1 MFTSARIN
9 LTIWY
14 LLIITVI
21 SASFSAIIYKVLTL
35 ELDRFASRQQI
46 RMQQRL
52 ENLPPQLMSPY
63 LDPEL
68 ISEAKG
74 NIIVNLFIINAFTIV
89 ISGGLAYFLAGKT
102 LNPIKLMVEDQNRFI
117 SDASH
122 ELKTPLS
129 SLRVAFEVFLKD
141 KNRTLKQSDTLIAE
155 SINDVDRLTSLSEGL
170 LSLTEHRSLTNRK
183 LFDKV
188 SILNIINKSLVQV
201 APLAQKKKITLKVK
215 SKNNLFTFGNQHS
228 LTELL
233 VILLDNAIKYSPP
246 KSNVTVSYK
255 KIKNHLVISVLDQ
268 GIGIDKKDFTKIFD
282 RFYRTDLSRSKNSSN
297 GYGLGLSI
305 AKEIVESHNGS
316 IKVESQSGKG
326 SIFTVKLPFKKKI

>member
-129 SLRVAFEVFLKD
+129 SLRIAFEVFLKD
-141 KNRTLKQSDTLIAE
+141 KNRTLKQSDALIAE

-233 VILLDNAIKYSPP
+233 VILLDNAIKYSPS

-255 KIKNHLVISVLDQ
+255 KIKNHLVISVLDL

-282 RFYRTDLSRSKNSSN
+282 RFYRTDLSKSKNPGN

-305 AKEIVESHNGS
+305 AKEIVKNHNGN
-316 IKVESQSGKG
+316 IKVESQPGEG
-326 SIFTVKLPFKKKI
+326 SIFTIQLPFRKA